1 MKYQIRQKVFS
12 LGDSYIIK
20 DELEDERYVVRSEIF
35 SFGHKLRIEDLN
47 GNELI
52 YIEQE
57 LFHLLPVYNIYARGQ
72 LIASVKKELSFFKA
86 KFDIECSSG
95 NYSIEGDYF
104 SHEFSIMKNGIEAA
118 CVSKQWFA
126 LSDTYGAD
134 IEDSEDQALM
144 LALVIVVDEVLYD
157 NHGN

>member
-1 MKYQIRQKVFS
+1 MKYQIRQRVFS
-12 LGDSYIIK
+12 LGDRYNIK
-20 DELEDERYVVRSEIF
+20 DEFGDDRYVVSSEIF
-35 SFGHKLRIEDLN
+35 SFGHKLRIEDLS

-57 LFHLLPVYNIYARGQ
+57 LFHFLPVYNIYSGGQ
-72 LIASVKKELSFFKA
+72 LAASVKKELSFFKA
-86 KFDIECSSG
+86 KFDIESSNG
-95 NYSIEGDYF
+95 NYSIEGDYL

-126 LSDTYGAD
+126 FSDTYGVDIAD
-134 IEDSEDQALM
+134 FEDQPLM
-144 LALVIVVDEVLYD
+144 LALAIVVDEVLYD